1 MASDSS
7 SVVTSANESKKH
19 VKKIVIFHTSV
30 ANTTDYKTFFANK
43 LGLIHKANFRFRL
56 L

>member
-30 ANTTDYKTFFANK
+30 VNAMDYKTLFRNK

-56 L
+56 V

>member
-30 ANTTDYKTFFANK
+30 VNAMDYKTLFGK
-43 LGLIHKANFRFRL
+43 KVRFNS
-56 L
+56 